1 MIPQTTWDAMDPQ
14 QQADAWWA
22 ELDQMIA
29 LAMSELVYA
38 ADTEDTL
45 VHSGLT
51 TIVAT
56 RIAVTT

>member
-1 MIPQTTWDAMDPQ
+1 MIPQTTWDAMNPQ

-29 LAMSELVYA
+29 LAMSELVYT

>member
-1 MIPQTTWDAMDPQ
+1 MISQTTWDAMDPQ

-29 LAMSELVYA
+29 LAMSELVYT

>member
-1 MIPQTTWDAMDPQ
+1 MISQTTWDAMNPQ

-22 ELDQMIA
+22 ELDQMIT
-29 LAMSELVYA
+29 LAMSELVYT